1 MTNPLG
7 NKIYLIVGLLIILA
21 VAVLAFFLFP
31 NLTKEKDKTDTSTDS
46 SEKVEIYGR
55 VVSVDATEGKITMQV
70 IGNETIYVVKV
81 SKDLQITDIST
92 GERLGIE
99 GIQVGNTIKLIL
111 NSPPSSGSS
120 GEGGSGGSS
129 GSGGESNGDDGII
142 VIDDPDEID
151 VLPPDPNPNTIPKVK

>member
-31 NLTKEKDKTDTSTDS
+31 DLIKEKDKTDS
-46 SEKVEIYGR
+46 SEKEEIYGR
-55 VVSVDATEGKITMQV
+55 VVSVDAGEGKITMQV

-111 NSPPSSGSS
+111 KSPPGSS
-120 GEGGSGGSS
+120 GGSGGG
-129 GSGGESNGDDGII
+129 GSDKPI
-142 VIDDPDEID
+142 VIDDPDDID
-151 VLPPDPNPNTIPKVK
+151 VLPPDPQPNTIPKVK

>member
-7 NKIYLIVGLLIILA
+7 NKIYLIVGLLIILG
-21 VAVLAFFLFP
+21 VAILAFFLFP
-31 NLTKEKDKTDTSTDS
+31 SLTKEKDKTES

-55 VVSVDATEGKITMQV
+55 VVSVDAGEGKITMQV

-111 NSPPSSGSS
+111 KSPPGSSGSS
-120 GEGGSGGSS
+120 GGGS

-142 VIDDPDEID
+142 VIDDPDDID
-151 VLPPDPNPNTIPKVK
+151 VLPPDPRPNTIPKVK